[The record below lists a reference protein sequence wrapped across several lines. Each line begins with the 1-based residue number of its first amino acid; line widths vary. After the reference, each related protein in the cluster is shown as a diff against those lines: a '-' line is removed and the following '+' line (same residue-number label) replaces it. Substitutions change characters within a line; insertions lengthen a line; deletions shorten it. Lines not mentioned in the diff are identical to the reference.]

1 MATNNVHIIKEN
13 KEWTVRIEK
22 ESAPQKKVSTQKEAI
37 KLGREIAKSKKLELI
52 INGRDGRIKEKNS
65 YGNDP
70 RRIKG

>member
-52 INGRDGRIKEKNS
+52 IHGRDGRIKEKNS